1 MNQFLWE
8 RRRHFGVYELT
19 ALLAL
24 LVTLDYD
31 IGNAMTSGLLPL
43 IQNYGKPW

>member
-8 RRRHFGVYELT
+8 RRWRFGVYELA

-24 LVTLDYD
+24 LVMLDYE

-43 IQNYGKPW
+43 VQSYGKPW